1 MQALVSIAVAPV
13 YWDLKY
19 IPLLTLAQYFL
30 VDTSGFYFLSVNNS
44 YFKDI
49 VELRI
54 QQNRSKGVY
63 SRILRQ

>member
-19 IPLLTLAQYFL
+19 ITLLTLAQYFL

-54 QQNRSKGVY
+54 QTKPLERS
-63 SRILRQ
+63 LQ